1 MHKRQRVHSLS
12 FQISIKAAT
21 PPLSSPAEDLVHL
34 LFAAAPS
41 ASIHS
46 ALSLSLSLSLLVFL
60 SFCPLSVRG
69 GRETNRGRPS
79 FLASVNFSPMRTPF

>member
-1 MHKRQRVHSLS
+1 MHKRSLS

-46 ALSLSLSLSLLVFL
+46 ALSLSLSLLVFL